1 MRTFLL
7 CSKIFDVLNDHIQQH
22 YQIYHGVDKN
32 NIFFFFFCRCNFF
45 ANDKRSSALGNCFR
59 CERFLLGSRDRK
71 IRKCFHHYP
80 LGGTLP
86 FENRPVNISR
96 IDGIIIYSISFD
108 QHQISYNFFD
118 SDDIIEHFLNFF

>member
-7 CSKIFDVLNDHIQQH
+7 CNKISDVLNDHIQQH

-32 NIFFFFFCRCNFF
+32 NLFFFFFFCRCNFF

-71 IRKCFHHYP
+71 IRKFFHHYP

-118 SDDIIEHFLNFF
+118 SDERFLNFF